1 MKRVFIK
8 KEFNEETKFYFYN
21 IYAVLKDEYNLP
33 NHKKDEEYDGWYEE
47 EKRYDIALREL

>member
-1 MKRVFIK
+1 MKVTDYIGR
-8 KEFNEETKFYFYN
+8 
-21 IYAVLKDEYNLP
+21 VLKDEYNLP